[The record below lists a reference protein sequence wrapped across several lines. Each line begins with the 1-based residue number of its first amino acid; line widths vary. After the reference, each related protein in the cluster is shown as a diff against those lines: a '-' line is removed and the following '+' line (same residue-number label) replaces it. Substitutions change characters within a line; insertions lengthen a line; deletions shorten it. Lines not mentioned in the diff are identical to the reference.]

1 MYTKDPSFSEA
12 TCSNQILVELR
23 NDASKAQ
30 ASKAGNYII
39 QNGTLFGMPYWS
51 KIDGASDIWFEKG
64 RWRISNQSSPGST
77 QQGIQSKKDALLPC
91 PDMTE
96 MKWIYYNTRNEWVN
110 ATGNDI
116 KLLPRSG
123 SKK

>member
-1 MYTKDPSFSEA
+1 MYTKTPSFSEA

-23 NDASKAQ
+23 NDASTAQ

-51 KIDGASDIWFEKG
+51 NTDGTSDIWFEAS
-64 RWRISNQSSPGST
+64 RWRISDQSIPGST
-77 QQGIQSKKDALLPC
+77 HQGIQSKDALLPC
-91 PDMTE
+91 PDTTGI
-96 MKWIYYNTRNEWVN
+96 KWIYYNFRNEWVN

>member
-1 MYTKDPSFSEA
+1 
-12 TCSNQILVELR
+12 
-23 NDASKAQ
+23 
-30 ASKAGNYII
+30 
-39 QNGTLFGMPYWS
+39 MPYWS
-51 KIDGASDIWFEKG
+51 NIDGTSDIWFEAG
-64 RWRISNQSSPGST
+64 RWRISDQSSPGST
-77 QQGIQSKKDALLPC
+77 HQGIQSKKDALLPC

-96 MKWIYYNTRNEWVN
+96 MKWIYYNTRNKWVN